1 MPKIEGAKGICR
13 LCFDPVWEDQNF
25 VVSKSNFYY
34 HKNCAGRVP
43 DLNKWEELHRN
54 PRRDLD
60 GTKANE

>member
-25 VVSKSNFYY
+25 IVSNSKFYY
-34 HKNCAGRVP
+34 HNNCADSVK
-43 DLNKWEELHRN
+43 DLDKWEEKHRN

-60 GTKANE
+60 DTKATE